1 MNQFNH
7 FVSSN
12 FVVKIKNMK
21 VCIIGSGLTSL
32 TLAKALVNQNIF
44 VDIIHQKKSYL
55 INKSRTLGISQNNV
69 EFFNNDIINIEK
81 ILWKLKKIEIFT
93 ENLKNE
99 KLLNFE
105 NNNNE
110 IFSVIKN
117 YQLYDYLKKSLIKNK
132 FFKEIKPKKNFLF
145 SKDYNLV
152 INTEYSNFLSR
163 KYFNKKII
171 KKYNS
176 FAYTTIIQHKKIINN
191 IAIQIF
197 TKKGPIAFLPLSNT
211 QTSIVYSINDQFKK
225 NKENI
230 IDLIDKYNF
239 KYNILK
245 VNEIESFELKSFNL
259 RSYYHK
265 NILAFGDLLH
275 RIHPL
280 AGQGFNMTIRDI
292 KILLNIINKKTSL
305 GLPLDSSVNIDFEEE
320 IKHKNFLFSNSIDFV
335 YEFFNFERKSKSAF
349 LSKSIQ
355 LLGKNY
361 SVNKMF
367 MKIADEGMIF

>member
-1 MNQFNH
+1 
-7 FVSSN
+7 
-12 FVVKIKNMK
+12 MK